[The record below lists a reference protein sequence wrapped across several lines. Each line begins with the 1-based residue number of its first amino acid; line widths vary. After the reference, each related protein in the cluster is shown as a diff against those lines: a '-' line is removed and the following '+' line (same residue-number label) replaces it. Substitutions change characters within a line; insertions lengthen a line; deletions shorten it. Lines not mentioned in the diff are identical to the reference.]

1 LVELDASAEASVNDA
16 VVEKA
21 WTSFSFIDILLNNAG
36 FRGAP
41 FVAKLLSFVVVFR
54 DLSLFLPLM
63 FLIRKGKKKKTS

>member
-1 LVELDASAEASVNDA
+1 MVELDVSAEASVIDA

-36 FRGAP
+36 FRGVP
-41 FVAKLLSFVVVFR
+41 FVAKLLSFVVVFP

-63 FLIRKGKKKKTS
+63 FLITKGKKKQTS